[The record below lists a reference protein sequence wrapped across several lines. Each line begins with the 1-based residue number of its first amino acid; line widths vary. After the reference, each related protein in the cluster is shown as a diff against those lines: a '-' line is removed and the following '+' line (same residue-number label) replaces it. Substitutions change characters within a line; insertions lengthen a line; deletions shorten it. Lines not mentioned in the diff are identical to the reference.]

1 MKDAQDET
9 LILSERI
16 IQDLSAKI
24 VTDIGALYKASEAV
38 ALVDRK
44 STLQVGEREG
54 RLTVAA
60 VRGADELEQRLVLRD
75 GGELSGTERPARRC
89 EVAGEH
95 PDLADVGIGHGGLLK
110 LATGRCPGGRCRS

>member
-38 ALVDRK
+38 ALVDMLWSFAHSSICEPTASLPLQLPSQLITLH
-44 STLQVGEREG
+44 STQ
-54 RLTVAA
+54 
-60 VRGADELEQRLVLRD
+60 LR
-75 GGELSGTERPARRC
+75 
-89 EVAGEH
+89 
-95 PDLADVGIGHGGLLK
+95 
-110 LATGRCPGGRCRS
+110 